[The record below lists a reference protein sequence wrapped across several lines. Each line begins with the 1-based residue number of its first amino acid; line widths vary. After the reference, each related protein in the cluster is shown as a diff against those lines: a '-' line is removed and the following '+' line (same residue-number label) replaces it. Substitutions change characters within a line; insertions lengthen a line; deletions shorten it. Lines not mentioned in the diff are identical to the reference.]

1 MEKSLEEL
9 RQEIDEIDKE
19 LLTLFLR
26 RMEVAGQV
34 GEYKAARGLPV
45 LDAQRER
52 ELLAE
57 KASLAPPGY
66 GGDVRAFFEHTM
78 AISRRRQRRLVAE
91 EDENFARYIAAKSS
105 AVPVPAD
112 TVPAARVLYQ
122 GMPGAYA
129 EEAAAAFFGENCH
142 RTNLPLWEDIFVAL
156 QGGEAE
162 YGVLPIENSSTGSI
176 NQVYDLLAHYGAYI
190 AGEVTLKVSHCLL
203 APPGVSLSDVEA
215 VYSHEQ
221 GLHQCAPYLK
231 AHPGWDQ
238 RTVSNTAAA
247 AKLVAGSG
255 KPWAA
260 ISSERCAKLYGLSVL
275 ARHIAVADDNF
286 TRFVVVS
293 PRLELG
299 PGRDKVS
306 ALFTLPHKAGTLH
319 QIMAVFAASGCNL
332 MKLESRP
339 IPGNRWEYLF
349 FVDFSGNLLDADMDL
364 VLRELTSSAVQFR
377 ILGNYKSAGEGAI

>member
-1 MEKSLEEL
+1 MEKTLEAL
-9 RQEIDEIDKE
+9 RSEIDSIDKE
-19 LLTLFLR
+19 LLDLFLR
-26 RMEVAGQV
+26 RMDVAGQV
-34 GEYKAARGLPV
+34 GAYKAARNLPV

-52 ELLAE
+52 ELLAH
-57 KASLAPPGY
+57 KASLAPQGY
-66 GGDVRAFFEHTM
+66 GGDVRAFFEATM
-78 AISRRRQRRLVAE
+78 AISRRRQRRLVE
-91 EDENFARYIAAKSS
+91 EDDTNFAQYIAAKN
-105 AVPVPAD
+105 AAAIVPAEAQ
-112 TVPAARVLYQ
+112 TPTRVLYQ
-122 GMPGAYA
+122 GQPGAYA
-129 EEAAAAFFGENCH
+129 EEAAATFFGEDCG
-142 RTNLPLWEDIFVAL
+142 RTNLPLWEDIFLAL
-156 QGGEAE
+156 QRGEAD

-190 AGEVTLKVSHCLL
+190 TGEVTLKISHCLL
-203 APPGVSLSDVEA
+203 APPGVALEDVEA

-238 RTVSNTAAA
+238 RTATNTAAA
-247 AKLVAGSG
+247 AKFVSEAG

-260 ISSERCAKLYGLSVL
+260 ISSERCAKLYGLNVL

-319 QIMAVFAASGCNL
+319 QIMAVFAASGLNL

-349 FVDFSGNLLDADMDL
+349 FVDFSGNLLDEDMDL
-364 VLRELTSSAVQFR
+364 VLRELTSNAVQFR